1 MIPFRGRL
9 TPLTS
14 MLRIAGIGGGT
25 GGRMRAVMLAVAALS
40 VVLVAGLGVAGDP
53 DPVQARQYSAYSD
66 REKPAISFLLSSPE
80 NVEDFQR
87 EFSLTDGEMEEV
99 LAAVRHEN
107 GVLAET
113 FAKSEKLVNANQGLP
128 RDRVKQKIA
137 ASSYDESVRSAVA
150 HTKMEV
156 RHILPPGSQPDLRRW
171 VNTKWQQERNTL
183 DEQSSTYLA
192 TSSVDNTGMTFR
204 VFATQ
209 YIGHTRREVAM
220 PHRKLKFDGGY
231 SVRIRPSGSSTR
243 VWAKVK
249 EVGPWNTYDN
259 WYAKRMYRTMWKD
272 LPRGLPEAQAAFQ
285 DNYNRGKDEYGR
297 EVLNPAG
304 IDITPLVARE
314 AGLDRYENAWVYV
327 YVPWAVRS

>member
-14 MLRIAGIGGGT
+14 MLRIAGSGGSPGE
-25 GGRMRAVMLAVAALS
+25 RMRAVMFVAAAMS

-53 DPVQARQYSAYSD
+53 DSVQARQYSAYSD
-66 REKPAISFLLSSPE
+66 REKPVISFLLSNPE

-107 GVLAET
+107 GVLAGT
-113 FAKSEKLVNANQGLP
+113 FAKSEKLVRVNRGLP
-128 RDRVKQKIA
+128 RDQVKQKIA

-150 HTKMEV
+150 QTKVEV
-156 RHILPPGSQPDLRRW
+156 KHILPPGSQPDLRRW
-171 VNTKWQQERNTL
+171 VDAQWQQERNTF
-183 DEQSSTYLA
+183 DAQSSTYLT
-192 TSSVDNTGMTFR
+192 TSSVDTGMTFR

-209 YIGHTRREVAM
+209 YIGNTRREVAM

-231 SVRIRPSGSSTR
+231 SVRIRPSGSSTK
-243 VWAKVK
+243 VWARVK

-259 WYAKRMYRTMWKD
+259 WYALRKYRTMWKD

-304 IDITPLVARE
+304 IDITPVVASE
-314 AGLDRYENAWVYV
+314 AGLAKNENAWVYV
-327 YVPWAVRS
+327 YVPWATRV

>member
-1 MIPFRGRL
+1 
-9 TPLTS
+9 
-14 MLRIAGIGGGT
+14 MLRIAGIGGDPT
-25 GGRMRAVMLAVAALS
+25 GRMRAFMFVAAAMS

-53 DPVQARQYSAYSD
+53 DSVQARQYSAYAD
-66 REKPAISFLLSSPE
+66 REKPVISFLLSSPE

-87 EFSLTDGEMEEV
+87 EFSLTDDEMEEV
-99 LAAVRHEN
+99 LAAVRYEN

-113 FAKSEKLVNANQGLP
+113 FTKSEKLVRANRGIP
-128 RDRVKQKIA
+128 RDQVKQKIA
-137 ASSYDESVRSAVA
+137 ASSYDESVRAAVA
-150 HTKMEV
+150 QTKVEIK
-156 RHILPPGSQPDLRRW
+156 HILPPGSQPGLRRW
-171 VNTKWQQERNTL
+171 VDAQWRQERNTF
-183 DEQSSTYLA
+183 DEQSSTYLT

-209 YIGHTRREVAM
+209 YIGNTRREVAM

-231 SVRIRPSGSSTR
+231 SVRIRRSGSSTK
-243 VWAKVK
+243 VWARVK

-259 WYAKRMYRTMWKD
+259 WYALRKYRTMWED

-285 DNYNRGKDEYGR
+285 DNYNRGKDEFGR

-327 YVPWAVRS
+327 YVPWATRA